1 MWNSFGTRSSVRG
14 DYTLKK
20 FLVLLIS
27 LFIVAPASAHT
38 SLVSSLPDSG
48 AVLNEVPAEVRLKFN
63 ESLLLV
69 DDKNPNRI
77 EVVNGVGQVIS
88 GMTVVEGPEIYTAL
102 DLSFEPSGE
111 YLVKYRVVS
120 ADGHPV
126 EGEYQFTVA
135 SPEVISAPVEAGGD
149 ERGIVRIIWVLLA
162 LSGVGI
168 LALLRLG
175 K

>member
-1 MWNSFGTRSSVRG
+1 M
-14 DYTLKK
+14 KK
-20 FLVLLIS
+20 LLLLLIS

-38 SLVSSLPDSG
+38 SLVSSNPESG
-48 AVLNEVPAEVRLKFN
+48 AVLNEAPFEVRLKFN
-63 ESLLLV
+63 EDLLLV
-69 DDKNPNRI
+69 SDKNPNRI
-77 EVVNGVGQVIS
+77 EVVNGIGQVVS
-88 GMTVVEGPEIYTAL
+88 GMAKVDGAEISTPL
-102 DLSFEPSGE
+102 DLSLEPSGE
-111 YLVKYRVVS
+111 YTVKYRVVS

-135 SPEVISAPVEAGGD
+135 GAEVISAPVEESAD
-149 ERGIVRIIWVLLA
+149 DQGIVRIIWVLLA

>member
-1 MWNSFGTRSSVRG
+1 M
-14 DYTLKK
+14 KK
-20 FLVLLIS
+20 LLVLLVS

-38 SLVSSLPDSG
+38 SLVSSVPESG
-48 AVLNEVPAEVRLKFN
+48 AVLIEVPAEVRIKFN
-63 ESLLLV
+63 EDLLLV

-77 EVVNGVGQVIS
+77 EVINGVGQVVS
-88 GMTVVEGPEIYTAL
+88 GMSVVEGPEIFTAL

-120 ADGHPV
+120 ADGHPI

-135 SPEVISAPVEAGGD
+135 APEVISAPVEESKED
-149 ERGIVRIIWVLLA
+149 EGIVRIIWVLLA

>member
-1 MWNSFGTRSSVRG
+1 M
-14 DYTLKK
+14 KK
-20 FLVLLIS
+20 LLVLLVS

-38 SLVSSLPDSG
+38 SLVSSVPLSG
-48 AVLNEVPAEVRLKFN
+48 AVLNEVPAEVRIKFN
-63 ESLLLV
+63 EDLLLV

-77 EVVNGVGQVIS
+77 EVINGVGQVVS
-88 GMTVVEGPEIYTAL
+88 GMSVVEGPEIFTAL

-120 ADGHPV
+120 ADGHPI

-135 SPEVISAPVEAGGD
+135 APEVISAPVEESKED
-149 ERGIVRIIWVLLA
+149 EGIVRIIWVLLA

>member
-1 MWNSFGTRSSVRG
+1 M
-14 DYTLKK
+14 KK
-20 FLVLLIS
+20 FLVLLLS
-27 LFIVAPASAHT
+27 LFFVAPASAHT
-38 SLVSSLPDSG
+38 SLVNLIPTSG
-48 AVLNEVPAEVRLKFN
+48 AVLTEVPAEVRLKFN
-63 ESLLLV
+63 EKLLLV

-77 EVVNGVGQVIS
+77 EVMNGVGQVIS
-88 GMTVVEGPEIYTAL
+88 GMSVVEGPEIFTAL

-120 ADGHPV
+120 ADGHPI

-135 SPEVISAPVEAGGD
+135 SPEVISAPVVEEAEDGPNLLI
-149 ERGIVRIIWVLLA
+149 RLIWVLLA

>member
-1 MWNSFGTRSSVRG
+1 M
-14 DYTLKK
+14 KK
-20 FLVLLIS
+20 LLVLLVS

-38 SLVSSLPDSG
+38 SLVSSVPLSG
-48 AVLNEVPAEVRLKFN
+48 AVLNEVPAEVRIKFN
-63 ESLLLV
+63 EELLLV

-77 EVVNGVGQVIS
+77 EVINGVGQVVS
-88 GMTVVEGPEIYTAL
+88 GMSVVEGPEIFTAL
-102 DLSFEPSGE
+102 DLSLEPSGE

-120 ADGHPV
+120 ADGHPI

-135 SPEVISAPVEAGGD
+135 APEVISAPVEESKED
-149 ERGIVRIIWVLLA
+149 EGIVRIIWVLLA

>member
-1 MWNSFGTRSSVRG
+1 M
-14 DYTLKK
+14 KK
-20 FLVLLIS
+20 LFLLLFSLLI
-27 LFIVAPASAHT
+27 IAPASAHT
-38 SLVSSLPDSG
+38 SLVASIPESG

-63 ESLLLV
+63 EDLLLV
-69 DDKNPNRI
+69 DSKNPNRI

-88 GMTVVEGPEIYTAL
+88 GMSLVEGPEIYTAL

-111 YLVKYRVVS
+111 YSVKYRVVS
-120 ADGHPV
+120 ADGHPI

-135 SPEVISAPVEAGGD
+135 SPEVISAPVEQGVEDG
-149 ERGIVRIIWVLLA
+149 GIVRIIWVLLA
-162 LSGVGI
+162 LAGVGI

>member
-1 MWNSFGTRSSVRG
+1 M
-14 DYTLKK
+14 KK
-20 FLVLLIS
+20 LLVLLVS
-27 LFIVAPASAHT
+27 LFVVAPASAHT
-38 SLVSSLPDSG
+38 SLVSSVPSSG
-48 AVLNEVPAEVRLKFN
+48 AVLNEVPAEVRIKFN
-63 ESLLLV
+63 EDLLLV

-77 EVVNGVGQVIS
+77 EVINGVGQVVS
-88 GMTVVEGPEIYTAL
+88 GMSVVEGPEIFTAL

-120 ADGHPV
+120 ADGHPI

-135 SPEVISAPVEAGGD
+135 TPEVISAPVEESNED
-149 ERGIVRIIWVLLA
+149 EGIVRIIWVLLA

>member
-1 MWNSFGTRSSVRG
+1 M
-14 DYTLKK
+14 KK
-20 FLVLLIS
+20 LLVLLIS
-27 LFIVAPASAHT
+27 LFIVAPSSAHT
-38 SLVSSLPDSG
+38 SLVSSVPLSG
-48 AVLNEVPAEVRLKFN
+48 AVLNEVPAEVRIKFN
-63 ESLLLV
+63 EELLLV

-77 EVVNGVGQVIS
+77 EVINGVGQVVS
-88 GMTVVEGPEIYTAL
+88 GMSVVEGPEIFTAL

-120 ADGHPV
+120 ADGHPI

-135 SPEVISAPVEAGGD
+135 APEVISAPVEESKED
-149 ERGIVRIIWVLLA
+149 EGIVRIIWVLLA

>member
-1 MWNSFGTRSSVRG
+1 
-14 DYTLKK
+14 LKK
-20 FLVLLIS
+20 LLVLLVS

-38 SLVSSLPDSG
+38 SLVSSVPLSG
-48 AVLNEVPAEVRLKFN
+48 AVLNEVPAEVRIKFN
-63 ESLLLV
+63 EDLLLV

-77 EVVNGVGQVIS
+77 EVINGVGQVVS
-88 GMTVVEGPEIYTAL
+88 GMSVVEGPEIFTAL
-102 DLSFEPSGE
+102 DLSLEPSGE

-120 ADGHPV
+120 ADGHPI

-135 SPEVISAPVEAGGD
+135 APEVISAPVEESKED
-149 ERGIVRIIWVLLA
+149 EGIVRIIWVLLA

>member
-1 MWNSFGTRSSVRG
+1 M
-14 DYTLKK
+14 K
-20 FLVLLIS
+20 FLRAILLVLLLTPS
-27 LFIVAPASAHT
+27 SAYAHT
-38 SLVSSLPDSG
+38 SLVSSFPESG
-48 AVLNEVPAEVRLKFN
+48 AVLNEVPAEVRIKFN
-63 ESLLLV
+63 EELLLV

-77 EVVNGVGQVIS
+77 EVINGVGQVVS
-88 GMTVVEGPEIYTAL
+88 GLSVVEGPEIITAL
-102 DLSFEPSGE
+102 DLSAEPSGE

-120 ADGHPV
+120 ADGHPI

-135 SPEVISAPVEAGGD
+135 APEVISAPVEESKED
-149 ERGIVRIIWVLLA
+149 EGIVRIIWVLLA

>member
-1 MWNSFGTRSSVRG
+1 M
-14 DYTLKK
+14 KK
-20 FLVLLIS
+20 LLVLLVS

-38 SLVSSLPDSG
+38 SLVSSIPSSG
-48 AVLNEVPAEVRLKFN
+48 AVLNEVPAEVRIKFN
-63 ESLLLV
+63 EDLLLV

-77 EVVNGVGQVIS
+77 EVINGVGQVVS
-88 GMTVVEGPEIYTAL
+88 GMSVVEGPEIFTAL
-102 DLSFEPSGE
+102 DLSLEPSGE

-120 ADGHPV
+120 ADGHPI

-135 SPEVISAPVEAGGD
+135 APEVISAPVEESKED
-149 ERGIVRIIWVLLA
+149 EGIVRIIWVLLA

>member
-1 MWNSFGTRSSVRG
+1 M
-14 DYTLKK
+14 KK
-20 FLVLLIS
+20 LLVLLVS

-38 SLVSSLPDSG
+38 SLVSSVPLSG
-48 AVLNEVPAEVRLKFN
+48 AVLNEVPAEVRIKFN
-63 ESLLLV
+63 EDLLLV

-77 EVVNGVGQVIS
+77 EVINGVGQVVS
-88 GMTVVEGPEIYTAL
+88 GMSVVEGPEIFTAL

-120 ADGHPV
+120 ADGHPI
-126 EGEYQFTVA
+126 EGEYQFTIA
-135 SPEVISAPVEAGGD
+135 APEVISAPVEESKED
-149 ERGIVRIIWVLLA
+149 EGIVRIIWVLLA

>member
-1 MWNSFGTRSSVRG
+1 MKPIIQLFVT
-14 DYTLKK
+14 
-20 FLVLLIS
+20 IS
-27 LFIVAPASAHT
+27 LNLILALSSHGHT
-38 SLVSSLPDSG
+38 VIFNSSPQSG
-48 AVLNEVPAEVRLKFN
+48 AILREVPAEVRLKFN

-69 DDKNPNRI
+69 DSKNPNRI
-77 EVVNGVGQVIS
+77 EVVNGIGQVVS
-88 GMTVVEGPEIYTAL
+88 GMTVVEGPEIFTAL
-102 DLSFEPSGE
+102 DLSLEPSGE
-111 YLVKYRVVS
+111 YSVKYRVVS

-135 SPEVISAPVEAGGD
+135 SPEVISAPVVD
-149 ERGIVRIIWVLLA
+149 EPEDEGIVRIIWVLLA

>member
-1 MWNSFGTRSSVRG
+1 MKPIIQLFVT
-14 DYTLKK
+14 
-20 FLVLLIS
+20 IS
-27 LFIVAPASAHT
+27 LNLILALSSHGHT
-38 SLVSSLPDSG
+38 VIFNSSPQSG
-48 AVLNEVPAEVRLKFN
+48 AILREVPAEVRLKFN

-69 DDKNPNRI
+69 DSKNPNRI
-77 EVVNGVGQVIS
+77 EVVNGIGQVVS
-88 GMTVVEGPEIYTAL
+88 GMTVVEGPEIFTAL

-120 ADGHPV
+120 ADGHPI
-126 EGEYQFTVA
+126 EGEYQFTIA
-135 SPEVISAPVEAGGD
+135 SPEVISAPVD
-149 ERGIVRIIWVLLA
+149 ESKEDEGIVRIIWVLLA

>member
-1 MWNSFGTRSSVRG
+1 M
-14 DYTLKK
+14 KK
-20 FLVLLIS
+20 LLVLLVS

-38 SLVSSLPDSG
+38 SLVSSFPSSG
-48 AVLNEVPAEVRLKFN
+48 AVLNEVPAEVRIKFN
-63 ESLLLV
+63 EDLLLV

-77 EVVNGVGQVIS
+77 EVINGVGQVVS
-88 GMTVVEGPEIYTAL
+88 GMSVVEGPEIFTAL
-102 DLSFEPSGE
+102 DLSLEPSGE

-120 ADGHPV
+120 ADGHPI

-135 SPEVISAPVEAGGD
+135 APEVISAPVEESKED
-149 ERGIVRIIWVLLA
+149 EGIVRIIWVLLA

>member
-1 MWNSFGTRSSVRG
+1 M
-14 DYTLKK
+14 K
-20 FLVLLIS
+20 FLRAILLVLLLTPTS
-27 LFIVAPASAHT
+27 AYAHT
-38 SLVSSLPDSG
+38 SLVSSVPVSG
-48 AVLNEVPAEVRLKFN
+48 AVLNEVPAEVRIRFN
-63 ESLLLV
+63 EDLLLV

-77 EVVNGVGQVIS
+77 EVINGVGQVVS
-88 GMTVVEGPEIYTAL
+88 GMSVVEGPEVFTAL

-135 SPEVISAPVEAGGD
+135 APEVISAPVEESKED
-149 ERGIVRIIWVLLA
+149 EGIVRIIWVLLA

>member
-1 MWNSFGTRSSVRG
+1 MKRLIPLVITIALNFTFVLSSHGHTAIV
-14 DYTLKK
+14 
-20 FLVLLIS
+20 IS
-27 LFIVAPASAHT
+27 SPQ
-38 SLVSSLPDSG
+38 SG
-48 AVLNEVPAEVRLKFN
+48 AVIQEVPAEVRIKFN
-63 ESLLLV
+63 EELLLV

-77 EVVNGVGQVIS
+77 EVINGAGLVIS
-88 GMTVVEGPEIYTAL
+88 GMSVVEGPEIFTAL
-102 DLSFEPSGE
+102 DLSAEPSGE

-120 ADGHPV
+120 ADGHPI

-135 SPEVISAPVEAGGD
+135 SPEVISAPVD
-149 ERGIVRIIWVLLA
+149 ESKEDEGIVRIIWVLLA

>member
-1 MWNSFGTRSSVRG
+1 M
-14 DYTLKK
+14 KK
-20 FLVLLIS
+20 LLVLLVS

-38 SLVSSLPDSG
+38 SLVSSVPLSG
-48 AVLNEVPAEVRLKFN
+48 AVLNEVPAEVRIKFN
-63 ESLLLV
+63 EDLLLV

-77 EVVNGVGQVIS
+77 EVINGVGQVVS
-88 GMTVVEGPEIYTAL
+88 GMSVVEGPVIFTAL

-120 ADGHPV
+120 ADGHPI
-126 EGEYQFTVA
+126 EGEYQFTIA
-135 SPEVISAPVEAGGD
+135 APEVISAPVEESKED
-149 ERGIVRIIWVLLA
+149 EGIVRIIWVLLA

>member
-1 MWNSFGTRSSVRG
+1 M
-14 DYTLKK
+14 KK
-20 FLVLLIS
+20 LIVLLVS

-38 SLVSSLPDSG
+38 SLVSSVPSSG
-48 AVLNEVPAEVRLKFN
+48 AVLNEVPAEVRIKFN
-63 ESLLLV
+63 EDLLLV

-77 EVVNGVGQVIS
+77 EVTNGVGQVVS
-88 GMTVVEGPEIYTAL
+88 GMSVVEGPEIFTAL

-120 ADGHPV
+120 ADGHPI

-135 SPEVISAPVEAGGD
+135 APEVISAPVEESKED
-149 ERGIVRIIWVLLA
+149 EGIVRIIWVLLA

>member
-1 MWNSFGTRSSVRG
+1 M
-14 DYTLKK
+14 L
-20 FLVLLIS
+20 LVS
-27 LFIVAPASAHT
+27 LFVVAPASAHT
-38 SLVSSLPDSG
+38 SLVSSVPSSG
-48 AVLNEVPAEVRLKFN
+48 AVLNEVPAEVRIKFN
-63 ESLLLV
+63 EDLLLV

-77 EVVNGVGQVIS
+77 EVINGVGQIVS
-88 GMTVVEGPEIYTAL
+88 GMSVVEGPEIFTAL

-120 ADGHPV
+120 ADGHPI

-135 SPEVISAPVEAGGD
+135 APEVISAPVEESKED
-149 ERGIVRIIWVLLA
+149 EGIVRIIWVLLA

>member
-1 MWNSFGTRSSVRG
+1 MPS
-14 DYTLKK
+14 
-20 FLVLLIS
+20 
-27 LFIVAPASAHT
+27 
-38 SLVSSLPDSG
+38 SG

-63 ESLLLV
+63 QKLLLV

-77 EVVNGVGQVIS
+77 EVMSGFGQVIS
-88 GMTVVEGPEIYTAL
+88 GMSVVEGPEIFTAL

-120 ADGHPV
+120 ADGHPI
-126 EGEYQFTVA
+126 EGEYQFTVT
-135 SPEVISAPVEAGGD
+135 SPEVISSPVEESEED
-149 ERGIVRIIWVLLA
+149 QGIVRIIWVLLA

>member
-1 MWNSFGTRSSVRG
+1 M
-14 DYTLKK
+14 KK
-20 FLVLLIS
+20 LLVLLVS

-38 SLVSSLPDSG
+38 SLVSSIPSSG
-48 AVLNEVPAEVRLKFN
+48 AVLNEVPAEVRIKFN
-63 ESLLLV
+63 EDLLLV

-77 EVVNGVGQVIS
+77 EVTNGVGQVVS
-88 GMTVVEGPEIYTAL
+88 GMSVVEGPEIFTAL

-120 ADGHPV
+120 ADGHPI

-135 SPEVISAPVEAGGD
+135 APEVISAPVEESKED
-149 ERGIVRIIWVLLA
+149 EGIVRIIWVLLA

>member
-1 MWNSFGTRSSVRG
+1 M
-14 DYTLKK
+14 KK
-20 FLVLLIS
+20 LLVLLVS

-38 SLVSSLPDSG
+38 SLVSSIPSSG
-48 AVLNEVPAEVRLKFN
+48 AVLNEVPAEVRIKFN
-63 ESLLLV
+63 EDLLLV

-77 EVVNGVGQVIS
+77 EVINGVGQVVS
-88 GMTVVEGPEIYTAL
+88 GMSVVEGPEIFTAL

-120 ADGHPV
+120 ADGHPI

-135 SPEVISAPVEAGGD
+135 APEVISAPVEESKED
-149 ERGIVRIIWVLLA
+149 EGIVRIIWVLLA

>member
-1 MWNSFGTRSSVRG
+1 MKRLIPLVITIALNFTFVLSSHGHTAIV
-14 DYTLKK
+14 
-20 FLVLLIS
+20 IS
-27 LFIVAPASAHT
+27 SPQ
-38 SLVSSLPDSG
+38 SG
-48 AVLNEVPAEVRLKFN
+48 AVIQEVPAEVRIKFN
-63 ESLLLV
+63 EELLLV

-77 EVVNGVGQVIS
+77 EVINGVGQVVS
-88 GMTVVEGPEIYTAL
+88 GMSVVEGPEIFTAL

-120 ADGHPV
+120 ADGHPI

-135 SPEVISAPVEAGGD
+135 APEVISAPVEESKED
-149 ERGIVRIIWVLLA
+149 EGIVRIIWVLLA